1 MEDADLQR
9 CALCPHPA
17 DTRVICPYEGD
28 LETAPWV
35 ALRCLHR
42 FHTHCYM
49 VYNCSREDD
58 GLLRQSCPTC
68 RQTVLDP
75 ASIQTLTAVRTN
87 AGYEGNERMRMHD
100 LWNNDEAFR
109 ENVKELHKLQR
120 KANGAGARHRK
131 EVAVL
136 LREWR
141 QMITPT
147 VAYLKT
153 QKQTFTMRMMEC
165 ENRREAMLASGKY
178 QKKRREMMQTYDTGY
193 WGLGLLSDIPGA
205 PKLQSYGRHYRRS
218 ARYVFRVR
226 V

>member
-1 MEDADLQR
+1 M
-9 CALCPHPA
+9 
-17 DTRVICPYEGD
+17 TR
-28 LETAPWV
+28 
-35 ALRCLHR
+35 
-42 FHTHCYM
+42 
-49 VYNCSREDD
+49 
-58 GLLRQSCPTC
+58 
-68 RQTVLDP
+68 
-75 ASIQTLTAVRTN
+75 VRTN
-87 AGYEGNERMRMHD
+87 AGFQGTERMRMHN

-109 ENVKELHKLQR
+109 ENVKELYTLQR

-131 EVAVL
+131 EVAGL

-153 QKQTFTMRMMEC
+153 QKQTFTKRMMEC

-193 WGLGLLSDIPGA
+193 WGLGLLSDIPDA
-205 PKLQSYGRHYRRS
+205 PKLQTYGRHYRRS